1 MNDRPNRYSQG
12 ANMVIVEQPREVQPI
27 RAYQPPN
34 MTNGPNV
41 PDVVRTDV
49 RLAGDY
55 LNRAHSFNVKT
66 FGLSTVVAAGF
77 VTVGVAM
84 TGAPL
89 LSLAALTYLSAG
101 YFVTWLLAFLLDAFS
116 SPEGTALLHTWR
128 AWRWLDRE
136 QSHRH
141 YMELRRNFPE
151 EWTE

>member
-1 MNDRPNRYSQG
+1 MNDYITIRDHNGERRVPMD
-12 ANMVIVEQPREVQPI
+12 AREVQPI
-27 RAYQPPN
+27 RAYPMAQ
-34 MTNGPNV
+34 GDAPNV

-77 VTVGVAM
+77 VTVGVTM

-151 EWTE
+151 DWTE